1 VGVIDPKGLT
11 VMNERGH
18 QPGRADAIVRN
29 EFAAV
34 RVEIDRSANS
44 PRLRVEDLQSGA
56 CIFLDALELA
66 SLASATHG
74 MIEFLQDPSLARW
87 RTAEAGAFGH
97 ETEVGL

>member
-1 VGVIDPKGLT
+1 
-11 VMNERGH
+11 MNERGH
-18 QPGRADAIVRN
+18 QPWGADAIVRN

-34 RVEIDRSANS
+34 RLEIDRSTHS

-56 CIFLDALELA
+56 CVYLDALELA

-74 MIEFLQDPSLARW
+74 MIEFLQDPSLGRW
-87 RTAEAGAFGH
+87 RTPEVGPLDD